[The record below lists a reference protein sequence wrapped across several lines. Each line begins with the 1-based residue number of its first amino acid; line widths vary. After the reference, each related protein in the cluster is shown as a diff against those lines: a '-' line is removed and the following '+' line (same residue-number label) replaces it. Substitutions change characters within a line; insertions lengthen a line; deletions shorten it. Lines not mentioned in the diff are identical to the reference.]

1 VFTPYH
7 FIQGDAMNL
16 SLRRSLELIGV
27 GLSAVL
33 AVSIKATDYPAHA
46 IITRDVA
53 VIGGGSAGTYAAI
66 GLRDLGKSVVVV
78 EQQDRLGGHTQTY
91 HDQATGATI
100 DYGVILF
107 HQLDIVKKYFARFN
121 IPLTIADISSQG
133 VTKYVDFHTGKAVR
147 FIPPNSTEAL
157 GVYALQLAQ
166 YPYLNDGFELPD
178 QVPEDL
184 LLPFGDFVT
193 KYKLDA
199 AVNTIFQFGQG
210 LGDLLSQPTIYVFK
224 NFHLDVLK
232 SIATGFLTTKNHD
245 NSELYEKA
253 QAELGVDA
261 LLNSRVLATNRD
273 CPDGYTH
280 LLVKTPSGVKLIRA
294 KKIVLTIPPKLG
306 NLQGFDL
313 DKTERKLFGQFSN
326 SAYYT
331 GILRN
336 SGIPEDTTVANVG
349 PNTRDNL
356 PALPGVYSIMPTGVK
371 GLANV
376 KYGSAVALSDA
387 QVKANIIAGV
397 TRLRKAGTLDTTT
410 PEFAVFSSHTP
421 FELTVPAK
429 AIKKGFYK
437 ELYGLQGHRNTY
449 YSGATFNTHDS
460 TEIWRFTE
468 ALLPKIAKNS

>member
-1 VFTPYH
+1 
-7 FIQGDAMNL
+7 
-16 SLRRSLELIGV
+16 
-27 GLSAVL
+27 
-33 AVSIKATDYPAHA
+33 
-46 IITRDVA
+46 
-53 VIGGGSAGTYAAI
+53 
-66 GLRDLGKSVVVV
+66 
-78 EQQDRLGGHTQTY
+78 
-91 HDQATGATI
+91 
-100 DYGVILF
+100 
-107 HQLDIVKKYFARFN
+107 LDIVKKYFARFD
-121 IPLTIADISSQG
+121 IPLTIADINPG
-133 VTKYVDFHTGKAVR
+133 VTKYVDFHTGKAVP
-147 FIPPNSTEAL
+147 FAPPNSTEAL
-157 GVYALQLAQ
+157 GAYATQLAQ

-178 QVPEDL
+178 HVPEDL

-199 AVNTIFQFGQG
+199 AVDTITRFGQG
-210 LGDLLSQPTIYVFK
+210 LGNLLSQPTIYVFK

-232 SIATGFLTTKNHD
+232 SITTGFLTTKNHD

-253 QAELGVDA
+253 QAELGADA

-273 CPDGYTH
+273 SPDGYTH

-294 KKIVLTIPPKLG
+294 KKVVLTIPPKLS
-306 NLQGFDL
+306 NLQSFDL

-336 SGIPEDTTVANVG
+336 SGIPEDLTVANVG

-356 PALPGVYSIMPTGVK
+356 PALPGIYSITPTGVK

-387 QVKANIIAGV
+387 QVRANIIADV
-397 TRLRKAGTLDTTT
+397 TRLHKAGTLGTTT
-410 PEFAVFSSHTP
+410 PEFAAFSSHTP

-437 ELYGLQGHRNTY
+437 ELYGLQGHRHTY

-460 TEIWRFTE
+460 AEIWRFTE
-468 ALLPKIAKNS
+468 ALLPKIAENS